1 MKTRFWAIIV
11 MILCTLF
18 TAIGQV
24 FQKSGA
30 NGDFKLILQT
40 IASQGVIESINQVF
54 TNPIF
59 FPIIFVFIG
68 FVLFGIGWVLMIV
81 SFKGGEL
88 SVLYPVYAVNYV
100 WVAVLAVKVFGEV
113 FNTWKIIGV
122 FAIVLGIAL
131 IGIGG
136 RNGN

>member
-1 MKTRFWAIIV
+1 MKTKSWAIAV

-24 FQKSGA
+24 FQKKGA
-30 NGDFKLILQT
+30 NGDFKLLLETIL
-40 IASQGVIESINQVF
+40 SQGIIDSISQIF
-54 TNPIF
+54 TNPVF
-59 FPIIFVFIG
+59 FPLIFVFIG
-68 FVLFGIGWVLMIV
+68 FALFAMGWILMII

-88 SVLYPVYAVNYV
+88 SVLYPIYAINYV
-100 WVAVLAVKVFGEV
+100 WVAILAVKVFNEV
-113 FNTWKIIGV
+113 FNTWKIIGICG
-122 FAIVLGIAL
+122 IVLGIAL

>member
-1 MKTRFWAIIV
+1 MKTKLWAILI

-30 NGDFKLILQT
+30 NGDFRLLLDT
-40 IASQGVIESINQVF
+40 VLSQGILDSIGQIF
-54 TNPIF
+54 TNPVF

-68 FVLFGIGWVLMIV
+68 FALFGIGWILMII

-88 SVLYPVYAVNYV
+88 SVLYPIYAVNYI
-100 WVAVLAVKVFGEV
+100 WVSILAVQVFGEI
-113 FNTWKIIGV
+113 FNIWKILGI

-136 RNGN
+136 RHGN